1 MDLEVELQIIRDVG
15 QITFTSTETDAAMI
29 TAAHLPEPNAGITR
43 DGIEVAV
50 HEGEGKIS
58 IRGGRVASREAV
70 IAGRVAITRELQVEH
85 FDEAFSVPD
94 NADWDGVDAW
104 FDEEE
109 EVLVV
114 LIPKLTTTEWFGIR
128 GEGTTETATPGAA
141 GKISEK
147 LVLLEPREQVEEKNQ
162 GPRASVPEEHLK
174 PEARDAEG
182 WVDRVDEVIEEQEMP
197 RKRKYETI
205 KLKSSDEVAKELENR
220 EDEQKQVKALAGGLL
235 RREGTEIELRE
246 PKEHEGHKLKN
257 FAINDLETT
266 GSWNCKPLSEE
277 LPHGN
282 GELRLQR
289 PDRGRNA
296 EYQTKSEGMVEE
308 LQNQVQELQEHDKPV
323 TGEIFEKSEAAGFDD
338 TGEQKHRPRVVE
350 EDEAHQS
357 NSRDLKSRN
366 HRKQETKKPT
376 MKTSKEILEAEDS
389 TKSEKEIEQ
398 EIMQPEEEDQKIP
411 TGISHE
417 KARIIKFKEMGEA
430 ERKDRTQKHEKPIVP
445 LYDKPKDAK
454 VPQKEEP
461 KPQVHELQGDGDHRL
476 NSFDTE
482 AFKTEKS
489 LRSMEESQGRLQGQ
503 EKLKQKAEKAT
514 VEGQRGNLEGAEP
527 TKKEEKEGKEEKE
540 RPEKQDAYEDE
551 VLRVKEPHQILEARQ
566 QIQSEDTKEKIQHE
580 KEVEHEKLTMA
591 PIYEKPIVVGST
603 ENEELK
609 PDFYVAMENEDGQRK
624 SPSME
629 TLPKITES
637 MKSMEVSTDL
647 QQKQVNEKQKPEK
660 PSVGHP
666 RDLLEAEEVADS
678 EEEEEKQVQQQ
689 QEHPKEKD
697 LLEHGKQT
705 MRTPQEKDDNML
717 SKEQK
722 ELDGENKKLQVDE
735 LNRVFKAAEQI
746 QLETEQVL
754 EHEKS
759 KKRPT
764 EKAPKQMLEARSTKS
779 QDSVKP
785 RNTRVKEPQKELE
798 APTFIKWQEEKQLQ
812 EKREYRDHEE
822 PFVEVTGKNNKTTEF
837 WEPED
842 KHGEELEL
850 KSPHVEAGHI
860 NGSLKPT
867 GQALY
872 PLKPE
877 EPKKENCKKLTT
889 DGPDHMLDV
898 AEPIEMVEPK
908 DGEQGLQQSEEQN
921 VENKKLTVGGKY
933 LNLKPSDL
941 SEIIKH
947 HRDLVPSREDQDVDE
962 SSAKDITQ
970 QPVVCADL
978 IKMAKETKQ
987 EELDQTKKFEAHK
1000 QNPNETQP
1008 CGKTN
1013 TMGLPNLEELGEELS
1028 QIQAEEMEC
1037 SSRAVRKSCTK
1048 EPPQLKEPSHSPQQ
1062 EEEQPKGNDSSVK
1075 FQKQHVEFQ
1084 HPDQDKVEKPSLE
1097 RELKLKKMLKE
1108 KEIPKDRH
1116 FQLDEEEEEASVPLQ
1131 VNVVKEQE
1139 TMAEP
1144 KQQEHQ
1150 KENTGELQKPIAGP
1164 SHQAPNKTELPEK
1177 ESKLKLHMEAAQKYE
1192 VHEPWHTEEQERKH
1206 VEPRQMASYPNEDDG
1221 LAQLNEVFVEQQNP
1235 NEEVERDSLGKELV
1249 ESENAKAELQQV
1261 EHGSLSR
1268 AMKNIGLK
1276 KREIEAAIEQELIE
1290 SPESNKNQESAVE
1303 SPYQTRKIKDFVI
1316 VEEPE
1321 GQPKPQDQQEA
1332 KEKMKETKMSC
1343 TVSTHQE
1350 ITLSGAE
1357 ENAHEH
1363 GNRRESQKQAFT
1375 QQHERAEKI
1384 ERPTIEIALL
1394 ESEKLKKAPLQLA
1407 KQEESSVK
1415 KPTTLEEESKSL
1427 LEHTES
1433 REHHETTIKSP
1444 NGIPDMI
1451 EFTSAEEPGDMIL
1464 RESEPKGIPKQQEQ
1478 YQNKGSKE
1486 FENPAAGTLME
1497 ASKIEDV
1504 RSSEEQEHKFQV
1516 QKGQEDEN
1524 TNHKAYHSKENE
1536 EQQKERTIVMPT
1548 HKEEMQNQI
1557 QLSADE
1563 HFKDDNIMKPP
1574 EKISKLIQLEKN
1586 VQKPPLDIEMKESV
1600 EPKQGSFG
1608 VVAPQGFSIL
1618 KKTETEALSKSRE
1631 PLHNHESKY
1640 TKTEEPSQAPQ
1651 LILRD
1656 KNESQ
1661 LQQQKMEA
1669 TESKTPKPHKINE
1682 TEKQKGEQLNSIPN
1696 NQEETTLLKFEVEK
1710 NRTPTEKMLETA
1722 GLLESKEPYKK
1733 LGGSL
1738 QAEAELQL
1746 KKPKE
1751 VEERERICLEM
1762 NSETHNRPS
1771 IEPSEVASETN
1782 VLEKVVREEDL
1793 YQHEEGEHTTEFSKS
1808 GKQLKKSKQQLEL
1821 EGSDLQHL
1829 KEAAEEKLKIQIAE
1843 RKLKQT
1849 DDDEALERK
1858 KSNRVVDNKEAQIRE
1873 ELYQSDKQ
1881 KLEEVIELPKLHKPL
1896 DFPTHHKDRHAT
1908 KLDDTID
1915 VQLKPL
1921 SRISGVMEPEELMS
1935 LLLKK
1940 EEVPEHENPTL
1951 IQREQP
1957 IRAENASER
1966 SPPVLPQ
1973 KKEAIEHKCSV
1984 LHQMKL
1990 LEPFND
1996 VQKIEKQDTTQPEI
2010 WVFEGSKA
2018 IKEGKTKEVP
2028 QEALEKREKHT
2039 EEILQKTLDAPRPT
2053 NIREMELRVY
2063 IPKEIEEK
2071 QEHNSFKSF
2080 DNDLRNPED
2089 IRLREVFSNEG
2100 VKAFGEEMNKC
2111 VRTKKPRRQN
2121 HFQCQCTS
2129 CRMAFPLPPSTI
2141 FAGSTFIFSF
2151 MVLVF
2156 HFIERK
2162 EPN

>member
-1 MDLEVELQIIRDVG
+1 MDLEVELQIIRVVE

-29 TAAHLPEPNAGITR
+29 TAAHLPGITR
-43 DGIEVAV
+43 DGIEIAV

-70 IAGRVAITRELQVEH
+70 IAGRVAITRELLVEH

-94 NADWDGVDAW
+94 NADWDGIDAW

-114 LIPKLTTTEWFGIR
+114 LIPKSTTTEWFRIR
-128 GEGTTETATPGAA
+128 GEGTTETATPGEA

-182 WVDRVDEVIEEQEMP
+182 WVGRVDEVIEEQEMP
-197 RKRKYETI
+197 RTRKYETI
-205 KLKSSDEVAKELENR
+205 KLKSSDEVAKELIESERVGESENQ
-220 EDEQKQVKALAGGLL
+220 EDEQKQVKALAGGPL
-235 RREGTEIELRE
+235 RTEGTEIELRE
-246 PKEHEGHKLKN
+246 PKEHEGHKLKD
-257 FAINDLETT
+257 FAIKDLETT
-266 GSWNCKPLSEE
+266 DSIKPTEGSWKCKPLSEE

-289 PDRGRNA
+289 PDRVRNA
-296 EYQTKSEGMVEE
+296 DYQTKSEGMVEE
-308 LQNQVQELQEHDKPV
+308 LQKQEQELQEHDKPATV
-323 TGEIFEKSEAAGFDD
+323 KKFEKSEAAGFDD
-338 TGEQKHRPRVVE
+338 TGEQKHRPRVVK

-366 HRKQETKKPT
+366 HGKQETKKPA

-417 KARIIKFKEMGEA
+417 KARIIKFKEVGEA
-430 ERKDRTQKHEKPIVP
+430 ERKDGMQKHEKPSVP
-445 LYDKPKDAK
+445 VYDKPKEAK

-482 AFKTEKS
+482 AYKTEKS
-489 LRSMEESQGRLQGQ
+489 LRSMEESQGRLQGR
-503 EKLKQKAEKAT
+503 EKLKQKAGKAT
-514 VEGQRGNLEGAEP
+514 VEAQAENFEGAEP
-527 TKKEEKEGKEEKE
+527 TKKEEKEGKEEKK

-551 VLRVKEPHQILEARQ
+551 VLRVKE
-566 QIQSEDTKEKIQHE
+566 DTEEKIQHE
-580 KEVEHEKLTMA
+580 KEVEHEKLTME

-603 ENEELK
+603 ENEVLK
-609 PDFYVAMENEDGQRK
+609 PDFYVAMENEDDQRK
-624 SPSME
+624 RPSME

-637 MKSMEVSTDL
+637 MKSMEASTDL
-647 QQKQVNEKQKPEK
+647 QQTQVTEKQKPEK
-660 PSVGHP
+660 PSAGHP
-666 RDLLEAEEVADS
+666 RDMLEAEEVADS
-678 EEEEEKQVQQQ
+678 EEEEEKQ
-689 QEHPKEKD
+689 
-697 LLEHGKQT
+697 
-705 MRTPQEKDDNML
+705 
-717 SKEQK
+717 
-722 ELDGENKKLQVDE
+722 
-735 LNRVFKAAEQI
+735 
-746 QLETEQVL
+746 
-754 EHEKS
+754 KS
-759 KKRPT
+759 TKRPT
-764 EKAPKQMLEARSTKS
+764 EKAPMQMLEARSTKS

-785 RNTRVKEPQKELE
+785 WNTSVKEPQKELE
-798 APTFIKWQEEKQLQ
+798 APTFIKWQVEKQLQ

-822 PFVEVTGKNNKTTEF
+822 PFVELTGKNNKTTEF

-850 KSPHVEAGHI
+850 KSPHVEAAHI

-877 EPKKENCKKLTT
+877 EPKKEKCKKLTT
-889 DGPDHMLDV
+889 DGPDYMLDV
-898 AEPIEMVEPK
+898 AEPIELVEPK
-908 DGEQGLQQSEEQN
+908 YGEQGLQQSEEQN
-921 VENKKLTVGGKY
+921 VENKTLTVGGKY
-933 LNLKPSDL
+933 LNLKPSEL

-970 QPVVCADL
+970 RPIVGADL

-1013 TMGLPNLEELGEELS
+1013 TMGLPNLEELGQELS

-1108 KEIPKDRH
+1108 TEIPKDRH
-1116 FQLDEEEEEASVPLQ
+1116 FQLDEEEEEEASVPLQ
-1131 VNVVKEQE
+1131 ANAVKEQE

-1150 KENTGELQKPIAGP
+1150 KENTRELQKPIAGP
-1164 SHQAPNKTELPEK
+1164 SHQAPNKTELPEE

-1192 VHEPWHTEEQERKH
+1192 IHEPWHTEEQERKR

-1221 LAQLNEVFVEQQNP
+1221 LAQLNLGFVEQQNP
-1235 NEEVERDSLGKELV
+1235 NEEVERDSLGKELI

-1261 EHGSLSR
+1261 DHGSLSR

-1276 KREIEAAIEQELIE
+1276 KREIEAAIEQDLIE
-1290 SPESNKNQESAVE
+1290 SMESNKNQESAVE

-1316 VEEPE
+1316 VKEPE

-1350 ITLSGAE
+1350 ITLFGAE

-1363 GNRRESQKQAFT
+1363 GNRRESQKQAFK
-1375 QQHERAEKI
+1375 QQQEPAEKI

-1427 LEHTES
+1427 LEHIES

-1451 EFTSAEEPGDMIL
+1451 DFTSPEEPDGMIL

-1524 TNHKAYHSKENE
+1524 TNHRAYHSKENE

-1586 VQKPPLDIEMKESV
+1586 VQKPPLDIELKESV

-1631 PLHNHESKY
+1631 PFHNHESKY

-1651 LILRD
+1651 LILREE
-1656 KNESQ
+1656 NESQ
-1661 LQQQKMEA
+1661 LKQQKMEA
-1669 TESKTPKPHKINE
+1669 TESKTRKPHKIEE

-1696 NQEETTLLKFEVEK
+1696 NLEETTLLKFEVEK
-1710 NRTPTEKMLETA
+1710 NRTPTEKMLEKA
-1722 GLLESKEPYKK
+1722 GLPESKEPYKK

-1751 VEERERICLEM
+1751 VEEQERICLEM
-1762 NSETHNRPS
+1762 DSETRNRPS

-1782 VLEKVVREEDL
+1782 VLKKVVREEDL
-1793 YQHEEGEHTTEFSKS
+1793 YQHEEGEQTTEFSKS
-1808 GKQLKKSKQQLEL
+1808 GKQSKESKQQLEL
-1821 EGSDLQHL
+1821 EGPNLQHL
-1829 KEAAEEKLKIQIAE
+1829 KEAAEEQLKIQIAE

-1849 DDDEALERK
+1849 DVDEALERK
-1858 KSNRVVDNKEAQIRE
+1858 QPNRAVDNKEAQIRE

-1915 VQLKPL
+1915 VHLKPL
-1921 SRISGVMEPEELMS
+1921 SRISGVMEPEESMP

-1973 KKEAIEHKCSV
+1973 KKEAIEHNCSV
-1984 LHQMKL
+1984 LHQTKL

-2010 WVFEGSKA
+2010 RVLEGSKA

-2039 EEILQKTLDAPRPT
+2039 EEVLQKTLDAPRPT
-2053 NIREMELRVY
+2053 KIREMELRVY
-2063 IPKEIEEK
+2063 IPKEIEEEK
-2071 QEHNSFKSF
+2071 QERNSFKSF
-2080 DNDLRNPED
+2080 DHDLRNPED
-2089 IRLREVFSNEG
+2089 IQLREVFSNEE

-2111 VRTKKPRRQN
+2111 VRTKKPRRQH

-2141 FAGSTFIFSF
+2141 FAGSTFIFSI

-2156 HFIERK
+2156 HFIKRK